1 MRKRR
6 LIYNGL
12 IILTIAT
19 VVSCS
24 NRYRPERGKTI
35 IEDHTHFSHVF
46 LEKRYIRLFL
56 PPDYYQNA
64 HKRYPVIYFFHG
76 FGGRFNGP
84 AEGEQSVSAEARY
97 YDEFNGNIERCGPDT
112 IDNIGE
118 FVRTNEVIVVKWD
131 GFVKEQ
137 YPRPYDIGPVKQ
149 DMQFTDYFKELV
161 AYIDSSYR
169 TLPNREGRAVSGL
182 SMGGFMAMVVAAKYP
197 HLISSVSAF
206 GPSAG
211 FTIGPK
217 DFQVF
222 TPIKELKPNFE
233 GLPIRIHFGQ
243 HDFLRQ
249 YHAEIEEAFRKHDLL
264 YESWHYGPN
273 YFSGFHNAVNLK
285 DQFGFHVKHFRMPV
299 KKLSVWHHIDMFP
312 DFEVWGYQVKSN
324 RKIPGFTILENVCK
338 TGFKIADRKWL
349 PDGPSVAD
357 PAIDVLTDSLYHP
370 GEKYQV
376 AIAQHPYKTVL
387 MQTIQANGDGRLNLH
402 LTGAPS
408 DIGIYK
414 TGDPGKLSVAEFKRS
429 ILLPKSG
436 EIFEITPVLFNKGGD
451 RLKDIRIE
459 LISNDARVK
468 VLSQAQIIGKIDEK
482 SLCTQSRFKVIALEQ
497 NAGLVP
503 FKLLVNYQG
512 QSDIFRFEIPF
523 FDIDSEL
530 VSFRVADGLHFQQE
544 ASSKEDSFFGEGNGN
559 GIIEPGERVSF
570 LVQPDKNKPH
580 WYGLKVFSD
589 DPYVDQ
595 SMEERKFNN
604 RNDWSGAM
612 RATSELFIRKECPD
626 QHLIRLYGE
635 FDYPAE
641 GNIPRDKQGA
651 TSFIHLVKRVSF
663 TVRISKTE

>member
-1 MRKRR
+1 MRRRR
-6 LIYNGL
+6 LVYGGL
-12 IILTIAT
+12 IVLMIAT
-19 VVSCS
+19 TASCGDGYS
-24 NRYRPERGKTI
+24 PEQGKTI

-46 LEKRYIRLFL
+46 LERRNIRVFL
-56 PPDYYQNA
+56 PPDYYLNT

-97 YDEFNGNIERCGPDT
+97 YDEFNGNLERCGPDT
-112 IDNIGE
+112 VDNIAE
-118 FVRTNEVIVVKWD
+118 VVRTNEVIVVKWD

-161 AYIDSSYR
+161 AYTDSRYR
-169 TLPNREGRAVSGL
+169 TIPNREGRAVSGL
-182 SMGGFMAMVVAAKYP
+182 SMGGFMAMVVAARYP

-206 GPSAG
+206 CPSAG

-217 DFQVF
+217 NLQVF
-222 TPIKELKPNFE
+222 TPIKELKINFE
-233 GLPIRIHFGQ
+233 GLPVRMHLGQ

-249 YHAEIEEAFRKHDLL
+249 YHVEIEEAFRKHDLL

-285 DQFGFHVKHFRMPV
+285 DQFGFHVKYFRIPE
-299 KKLSVWHHIDMFP
+299 KKLPAWNHVDMFP
-312 DFEVWGYQVKSN
+312 DFEVWGYEVKSD
-324 RKIPGFTILENVCK
+324 RRIPGFTILENVSK

-349 PDGPSVAD
+349 PDGPPIAD
-357 PAIDVLTDSLYHP
+357 LTIDILTDSLYDA

-376 AIAQHPYKTVL
+376 AIAQSPYKNVVT
-387 MQTIQANGDGRLNLH
+387 QTIEADGDGRLNLH
-402 LTGAPS
+402 LTGIPS
-408 DIGIYK
+408 DIGISK
-414 TGDPGKLSVAEFKRS
+414 AGDPGKLSVAEFERS
-429 ILLPKSG
+429 VHLPKSG
-436 EIFEITPVLFNKGGD
+436 EIFEMTPVLFNKGGD
-451 RLKDIRIE
+451 ELKDIRIE
-459 LISNDARVK
+459 VISNDARVK
-468 VLSQAQIIGKIDEK
+468 VLSQAQTVGKIAEK
-482 SLCTQSRFKVIALEQ
+482 SLYTQSRFKVIALEQ
-497 NAGLVP
+497 NAGLVS
-503 FKLLVNYQG
+503 FKLQVNYQG

-530 VSFRVADGLHFQQE
+530 TSFRVADGLYFPQE
-544 ASSKEDSFFGEGNGN
+544 ASPKEDSFFGKGNGN
-559 GIIEPGERVSF
+559 GVAEPGERVSF
-570 LVQPDKNKPH
+570 LVQPDKDKQN

-589 DPYVDQ
+589 DPFVDQ

-612 RATSELFIRKECPD
+612 RATSEIFIRKECPD

-641 GNIPRDKQGA
+641 GNIPRDKQAA
-651 TSFIHLVKRVSF
+651 TSFIHLVKRVYFS
-663 TVRISKTE
+663 VRVGRAN